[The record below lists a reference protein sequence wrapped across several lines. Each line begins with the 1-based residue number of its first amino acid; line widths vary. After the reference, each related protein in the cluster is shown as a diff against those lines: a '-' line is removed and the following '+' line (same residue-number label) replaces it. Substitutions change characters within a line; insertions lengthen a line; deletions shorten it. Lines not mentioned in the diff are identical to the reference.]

1 MSCQA
6 PAIYLKRWIDTMII
20 SLASDTNKQPFAA
33 GSETVSAFQKFC

>member
-6 PAIYLKRWIDTMII
+6 PAIYLTMIMI
-20 SLASDTNKQPFAA
+20 IDLASDTNKQPFAA